1 MKNLFNK
8 GIELYKKYKEVINY
22 LIFGGLT
29 TVVSMVSYF
38 IFTRVFGID
47 EVVSSAIS
55 WFCAV
60 TFAYITNKIWV
71 FESKTNTVGSFFKE
85 AVMLTY
91 FLCITGNI
99 CVIWISNNMQSYESI
114 CGKMPKKLLSR

>member
-85 AVMLTY
+85 AVM
-91 FLCITGNI
+91 F
-99 CVIWISNNMQSYESI
+99 
-114 CGKMPKKLLSR
+114 